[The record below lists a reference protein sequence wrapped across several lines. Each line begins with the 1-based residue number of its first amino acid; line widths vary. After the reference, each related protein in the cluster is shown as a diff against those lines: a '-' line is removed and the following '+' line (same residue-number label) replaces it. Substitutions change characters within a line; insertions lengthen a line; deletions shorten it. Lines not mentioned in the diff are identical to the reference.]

1 MSYNIKKAISF
12 CNLTTGKDPEDIK
25 ADIIKELGG
34 DPNNSNHKKNLW
46 HKITKNKSLQGWE
59 FRAICKACDCPAY
72 VLADTEK

>member
-1 MSYNIKKAISF
+1 MSYNIEGAILH
-12 CNLTTGKDPEDIK
+12 CRVNTKRKVKDIK

-46 HKITKNKSLQGWE
+46 HKITKNKSLQSWE